1 MRYIKEGGNVFKGP
15 NKEPLTQRI
24 NRQDVPA
31 TVQWIEQVT
40 GLDFSTNKDDDG
52 IPTRWLGSTGKA
64 PSSGD
69 LDLAVDLNEVSKE
82 QLAGV
87 LSQFVQSQGLDP
99 REWVKK
105 GGEVHLKSP
114 IAGDA
119 NRGFVQTDF
128 MFFPNLDW
136 GQFFYG
142 GGTDSAYKGKNRNV
156 LMSSI
161 AKQSSI
167 RKVISPT

>member
-1 MRYIKEGGNVFKGP
+1 MRYIKEGGNVFKGS

-40 GLDFSTNKDDDG
+40 GLDFSSDVGKDG

-82 QLAGV
+82 
-87 LSQFVQSQGLDP
+87 
-99 REWVKK
+99 
-105 GGEVHLKSP
+105 LK
-114 IAGDA
+114 
-119 NRGFVQTDF
+119 
-128 MFFPNLDW
+128 
-136 GQFFYG
+136 
-142 GGTDSAYKGKNRNV
+142 
-156 LMSSI
+156 
-161 AKQSSI
+161 
-167 RKVISPT
+167 